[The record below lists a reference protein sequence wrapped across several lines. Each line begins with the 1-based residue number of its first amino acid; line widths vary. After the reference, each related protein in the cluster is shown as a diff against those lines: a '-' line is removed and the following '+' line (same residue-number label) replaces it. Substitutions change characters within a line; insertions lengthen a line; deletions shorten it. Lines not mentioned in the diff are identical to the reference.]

1 MRVFSIIGPPHSG
14 KSTLIQALG
23 ALDGPAMTGA
33 VSHGVAMHKFSYL
46 GDSWTGIDI
55 VGGPDHL
62 AECGAALAVS
72 DAVVLCVPPDPDA
85 ADLSAPYLRLIEASA
100 TPCLLF
106 INRMDKSTARVR
118 DIAAA
123 LQSYSNH
130 TIVLRQIPMRA
141 QGKVIGAVDLVSE
154 RAWKYHEG
162 QHSDLVEIPEQARPR
177 EQEARSELLESLSDY
192 DDALLEQL
200 IEDRRPATKE
210 VFDLA
215 MHVLQNN
222 EIVPAFLGA
231 ASHGNGVTRLM
242 KSLRHEVADVTAV
255 HARLTRDK
263 DAVAVGFL
271 ADYRRH
277 LGKVVVLRALK
288 TGVRPGARLGGDTL
302 GSLTEIDGKTPVPDM
317 QPGQLA
323 LALKSDHLLPGLIY
337 SPDGAT
343 ALPGWVKGRPTVHRC
358 VISPVH
364 SRDDVRL
371 SGALARLAEVDPG
384 LAVDQ
389 DAATGKPIIATQGPL
404 HFRQITGKL
413 AEDFGIEIA
422 ESNVPPE
429 YRETISKPVTNQH
442 RHRKQSGGAG
452 QFADVVI
459 EIRPGPRGSG
469 FVFEDS
475 IKGGAVPHNYIP
487 SVSVGA
493 QEALQ
498 TGPHGFP
505 VVDIVVALR
514 DGKHHSVDSS
524 DHAFRAAGKACVRD
538 ALYQAGALMLQPI
551 DRIDIYVPSIFSGA
565 LVSTFSGLNGQIL
578 GFEADPAAKGWDVF
592 SALLPAAAV
601 DDLLQ
606 ALGGATQGTAWAE
619 VAFDH
624 YEEVR
629 KKDAEKIT
637 ADLRSVSA

>member
-1 MRVFSIIGPPHSG
+1 VRVFSILGPPNSG
-14 KSTLIQALG
+14 KSTLVQALRT
-23 ALDGPAMTGA
+23 LDGPAATGSVSHA
-33 VSHGVAMHKFSYL
+33 VSLSQFTYL
-46 GDSWTGIDI
+46 GDSWGAIDI
-55 VGGPDHL
+55 AGGPDHL
-62 AECGAALAVS
+62 ADAGAALAVS
-72 DAVVLCVPPDPDA
+72 DAAVLCVPPDPDA
-85 ADLSAPYLRLIEASA
+85 ADLSAPYLRLIEESD

-123 LQSYSNH
+123 LQSYSKH

-141 QGKVIGAVDLVSE
+141 QGKVVGAVDLVSE

-162 QHSDLVEIPEQARPR
+162 QHSDLVEMPEQARPR
-177 EQEARSELLESLSDY
+177 EQEARADLLESLSDY

-200 IEDRRPATKE
+200 IEDRRPATEE

-222 EIVPAFLGA
+222 QIVPTFLGA

-242 KSLRHEVADVTAV
+242 KSLRHEVADVHAV
-255 HARLTRDK
+255 RTRLTD
-263 DAVAVGFL
+263 DAQALAVGCL

-277 LGKVVVLRALK
+277 LGKVVVLRALGK
-288 TGVRPGARLGGDTL
+288 GVRPGGLLGGDTI
-302 GSLTEIDGKTPVPDM
+302 GSLTAIDGKSPVAQM

-323 LALKSDHLLPGLIY
+323 LAVKSDHLAPGLIY
-337 SPDGAT
+337 TADTAT
-343 ALPGWVKGRPTVHRC
+343 PLPGWVKGRPTVHRHM
-358 VISPVH
+358 VTPVH

-371 SGALARLAEVDPG
+371 SGALARLGEVDLG
-384 LAVDQ
+384 LNIEQ
-389 DAATGKPIIATQGPL
+389 DATTGKPIIATQGPL

-413 AEDFGIEIA
+413 AEDFGIEITA
-422 ESNVPPE
+422 APVAPE
-429 YRETISKPVTNQH
+429 YRETISKSVTHQH

-459 EIRPGPRGSG
+459 EIKPGARGSG
-469 FVFEDS
+469 FVFEDT

-493 QEALQ
+493 QEALKD
-498 TGPHGFP
+498 GPHGFG

-524 DHAFRAAGKACVRD
+524 DHAFRAAAKACVRD
-538 ALYQAGALMLQPI
+538 ALYEAGALMLQPI
-551 DRIDIYVPSIFSGA
+551 DRIDIHVPSVFSGS

-578 GFEADPAAKGWDVF
+578 GFEADPSAKGWDVF
-592 SALLPAAAV
+592 SALLPAASV
-601 DDLLQ
+601 DELLR

-619 VAFDH
+619 VTFDH

-629 KKDAEKIT
+629 KKEAEKI
-637 ADLRSVSA
+637 SAEFRALSA